1 MAEDMSNDIEIGKKL
16 RALRKIRGISLQQM
30 ARETGMSY
38 SYLSGLENGKHS
50 VSITNL
56 QRIASFFQVDMI
68 YFLQPCGPVPRVIRR
83 SDTFDQSS
91 TYEDISYRVMTPADS
106 SYLQVSYVYM
116 PPHSPSERNIH
127 KHGKGQELVLTL
139 SGVTC
144 VMVEDERYRLEMG
157 DSILFEADI
166 EHLIYTEEQPS
177 TFVIISSPPYGQDI
191 PSNHQTKETP

>member
-1 MAEDMSNDIEIGKKL
+1 MAENLSNDIEVGKKL

-56 QRIASFFQVDMI
+56 QRIAGFFQVDMI

-106 SYLQVSYVYM
+106 SHLQVSYVYM
-116 PPHSPSERNIH
+116 PPHSPSERKIH
-127 KHGKGQELVLTL
+127 KHGKGQELVLVL
-139 SGVTC
+139 SGVVC
-144 VMVEDERYRLEMG
+144 VMVEDERYRLELG

-191 PSNHQTKETP
+191 DPKNTSN